1 MARKTNVEV
10 SDYERQRQENIA
22 KNRAL
27 FQQLQLDA
35 AASGLGSS
43 KKSRP
48 QAQTAGQKRKRPEKK
63 IKDEEIQPRRT
74 SSRIRGIVADSEV
87 AHHKAE
93 EEHKAWQEAERVKRQ
108 RVSDDLNLGDVI
120 VHGHWNQSGNWLS
133 RFGPAQPG
141 VRTFDEQDIK
151 NTTDKELKE
160 LRERFSNLELWR
172 DIEPGRI
179 KITPERI
186 YSMGFHPTAD
196 KPLVFAGDKLGNL
209 GLFDGSQ
216 ELSQIK
222 EEDDE
227 EEINWSDPVIDTFK
241 IHTRTISAFQF
252 SPHDENALYTAS
264 YDSSIRKLDLNKG
277 VAVEIWGPTDRETDE
292 PLSGVEV
299 SRNDPNMLYFTTL
312 EGRFGMH
319 DMRAPPANTGPTGTL
334 QLSEKK
340 IGGFSLHPIHPHI
353 FATASLDRTLKIWD
367 LRKLS
372 GKGDARLPVLVGEHE
387 YKLSVSHAAFNSA
400 GQLATTSYDDTVK
413 IYDFSAASGWD
424 IGHSLEEEQMTPA
437 TVVPHNNQTGRWVTM

>member
-1 MARKTNVEV
+1 M
-10 SDYERQRQENIA
+10 
-22 KNRAL
+22 
-27 FQQLQLDA
+27 
-35 AASGLGSS
+35 
-43 KKSRP
+43 
-48 QAQTAGQKRKRPEKK
+48 
-63 IKDEEIQPRRT
+63 
-74 SSRIRGIVADSEV
+74 
-87 AHHKAE
+87 
-93 EEHKAWQEAERVKRQ
+93 
-108 RVSDDLNLGDVI
+108 SDDLNLGDVI
-120 VHGHWNQSGNWLS
+120 VNGHWNQSGNWLS

-141 VRTFDEQDIK
+141 VRTFGEQDIK
-151 NTTDKELKE
+151 NTTDKELRE

-172 DIEPGRI
+172 DVEPNRI

-186 YSMGFHPTAD
+186 YSMGFHPAAD

-222 EEDDE
+222 EEDDD
-227 EEINWSDPVIDTFK
+227 EEINWTDPVIDTFK

-277 VAVEIWGPTDRETDE
+277 VAVEVWGPEDRETDE
-292 PLSGVEV
+292 PLSGVEM
-299 SRNDPNMLYFTTL
+299 SRNDANMLYFTSL

-319 DMRAPPANTGPTGTL
+319 DVRAPPHNTGLSGTM

-353 FATASLDRTLKIWD
+353 FATASLDRTLRIWD

-372 GKGDARLPVLVGEHE
+372 GKGDERLPVLVGEHE

-400 GQLATTSYDDTVK
+400 GQLL
-413 IYDFSAASGWD
+413 
-424 IGHSLEEEQMTPA
+424 SLI
-437 TVVPHNNQTGRWVTM
+437 HI